1 MCKHF
6 NPLKIN
12 CELQISTSVPT
23 LLPKLALSGDMENVW
38 FSAQGYL
45 LVVQCMAGSGHDM
58 SLCHP
63 LLV

>member
-1 MCKHF
+1 MQHF

-23 LLPKLALSGDMENVW
+23 LLPKLAFSGDTENVFI

-45 LVVQCMAGSGHDM
+45 FVVQCMAGSG
-58 SLCHP
+58 S
-63 LLV
+63 